1 MIIAPMTTPS
11 AKQVGQ
17 RSADVN
23 GEIKARAQRGVA
35 RGDVIRSHSD
45 LPELYR
51 DPSFWG
57 MTAAQF
63 LGAFN
68 DNLFKQLV
76 LLLSIVTLG
85 FAVPAAHAVAV
96 LGSCSALVLISGNAA
111 GVAPMCGLLG
121 FAALGFADPADR
133 QGLAMFVFA
142 APFLAFTG
150 LAGYLSDRYSKR
162 MIVVSCKVAEIAV
175 MAFAGLAFFAYSLD
189 GSLWPLYAVLFLMAT
204 HSAFFGPAKYGI
216 LPELLRPQDLPRAN
230 GFMLMTLFLAI
241 IFGTAVAGVLL
252 EYFRDRLW
260 VASACCLAIAVV
272 GTVTSLF
279 VRPLP
284 PANAQL
290 RFQPSALAVPYD
302 VRQLLWRDRSLLAA
316 LLVSSVF
323 WLLAGLVPP
332 AVNALGKIELQVGDG
347 LTSMLAASIGV
358 GIAIGCVIGGLISG
372 GQVDFRLLRIGSAG
386 MLICLALLAVPGG
399 GDIDALKDAA
409 GKLTQLPGIGES
421 RQWLGFWGSLPLL
434 LLAGAFTGLFA
445 VPLQVFMQSRPPSDC
460 KGRMIAVL
468 NQANWVGIIISAGLY
483 SSLAWL
489 IRFYDWPQCAMFIF
503 IALLTL
509 PIAVFYH
516 PKNEVLAAE
525 LN

>member
-1 MIIAPMTTPS
+1 M
-11 AKQVGQ
+11 
-17 RSADVN
+17 RSTARDV
-23 GEIKARAQRGVA
+23 ALA
-35 RGDVIRSHSD
+35 SHGD
-45 LPELYR
+45 LPNLYS

-57 MTAAQF
+57 MTFTQF

-76 LLLSIVTLG
+76 LLLSIVTFG
-85 FAVPAAHAVAV
+85 FAAPPEHAVSV
-96 LGSCSALVLISGNAA
+96 LWAYSALLLISNNAA
-111 GVAPMCGLLG
+111 GATPMLWLLA
-121 FAALGFADPADR
+121 FAASGFSGAADR

-150 LAGYLSDRYSKR
+150 LAGFLSDRYSKR
-162 MIVVSCKVAEIAV
+162 RIVVACKVAEIFV
-175 MAFAGLAFFAYSLD
+175 MALGGLAFLAYSVD

-241 IFGTAVAGVLL
+241 IFGTVVAGLLL
-252 EYFRDRLW
+252 EFFRDRLW
-260 VASACCLAIAVV
+260 FASACCLGIAVL
-272 GTVTSLF
+272 GTITSLF

-284 PANAQL
+284 PACPQL
-290 RFQPSALAVPYD
+290 KFHWSALGVPGD
-302 VRQLLWRDRSLLAA
+302 MRRLLGRDRSLLAA
-316 LLVSSVF
+316 LTVSSGF

-347 LTSMLAASIGV
+347 LTSVLTGSIGV
-358 GIAIGCVIGGLISG
+358 GIAIGCVVGGLVSG
-372 GQVDFRLLRIGSAG
+372 GQVDFRLLRVGSVG
-386 MLICLALLAVPGG
+386 MLICLVLLAVPGG
-399 GDIDALKDAA
+399 GDVGALKDAG
-409 GKLTQLPGIGES
+409 GKLARLPGIGES
-421 RQWLGFWGSLPLL
+421 PQWLGFWGSLPLL
-434 LLAGAFTGLFA
+434 LLLGAFTGLFA

-483 SSLAWL
+483 SALAWL
-489 IRFYDWPQCAMFIF
+489 VRFYDWPQSTMFIF

-509 PIAVFYH
+509 PIALFYH
-516 PKNEVLAAE
+516 PKNEMLAE
-525 LN
+525 QNG